1 MSAFIVRPL
10 AEADVQEAFAW
21 YEEQAQGLGHE
32 FLRALDVCY
41 ATIERWPESYPVVY
55 RGVPPGPVTAL
66 PLSGLLSGSA
76 DRDRGCGLRPWEA
89 ASTPLA
95 AQDLTPNKGMK
106 PTEVAPGKGT
116 LGSVLLA
123 AYCVS

>member
-55 RGVPPGPVTAL
+55 RGFRRALLRRFPYLVYYRAVPTGI
-66 PLSGLLSGSA
+66 
-76 DRDRGCGLRPWEA
+76 
-89 ASTPLA
+89 
-95 AQDLTPNKGMK
+95 
-106 PTEVAPGKGT
+106 EVVACAHGKQHPRRWRRRT
-116 LGSVLLA
+116 
-123 AYCVS
+123 

>member
-41 ATIERWPESYPVVY
+41 ATIERWPESPM
-55 RGVPPGPVTAL
+55 
-66 PLSGLLSGSA
+66 GSSIH
-76 DRDRGCGLRPWEA
+76 A
-89 ASTPLA
+89 AGGAELDA
-95 AQDLTPNKGMK
+95 
-106 PTEVAPGKGT
+106 
-116 LGSVLLA
+116 
-123 AYCVS
+123 